1 MKKAIT
7 EAKVQ
12 RMRNLVTGKYKNK
25 TATQIGYTK
34 TKTSYEEGDV
44 WEERGKTWTIKN
56 GLRQN
61 ITKLDEV
68 RKIIKTPLCCPKC
81 GNRMN
86 KRLDKK
92 FYKLRKQCF
101 DCVVA
106 FEHELKMKGEY
117 KQYERN
123 IISSKLESMYKNVE
137 TALNEGVDQML
148 NKEYITE
155 SGHKEDWSG
164 GLSKEQYQTLVNA
177 ELDKLRSKIDGYKNN
192 GKID

>member
-61 ITKLDEV
+61 ITKLDGV

-92 FYKLRKQCF
+92 FHKLRKQCF